1 MHTSPRRTDAD
12 CYSMS
17 LLYDCTSAARDLA
30 RIAVSGLI
38 EDAAQGF
45 CRIDLPAARYRDSL
59 QDGPAYH

>member
-1 MHTSPRRTDAD
+1 
-12 CYSMS
+12 MS